1 MAITT
6 VPKLFN
12 GLASGLTQGEFRLY
26 SVTLGLLQDWTA
38 VSLTAFGTG
47 VYQAQIPL
55 PYGFVQGYIVSRAP
69 GDSTTESYP
78 EEIGTGVFVPSLPS
92 APVLTGLNNVGVAL
106 ARQRRAYIYKYGVSV
121 TVGGTPYRM
130 QTQPDP
136 VAPGALLPSGV
147 LNAAAADLRL
157 FTAAPADFPVP
168 MASGTALVWEGVS
181 YTVLL
186 STYQEMSAVPNRLK
200 IRTYRTPQADI
211 ATAETTAEAVASGIP
226 ANAGLRKEYLPA
238 KPPF

>member
-1 MAITT
+1 MPSTIT
-6 VPKLFN
+6 VD
-12 GLASGLTQGEFRLY
+12 GAGDDAGDGAALAAF
-26 SVTLGLLQDWTA
+26 A
-38 VSLTAFGTG
+38 VSSGGVAVFSSTG
-47 VYQAQIPL
+47 QVA
-55 PYGFVQGYIVSRAP
+55 VDSA
-69 GDSTTESYP
+69 GD
-78 EEIGTGVFVPSLPS
+78 GAGDAAVFVPILPT
-92 APVLTGLNNVGVAL
+92 VVILFGLNNVGVAL

>member
-1 MAITT
+1 MPSTITVDGAGDDAGDAAALAGIAAI
-6 VPKLFN
+6 
-12 GLASGLTQGEFRLY
+12 SGGVAVFSSTGQVAVDSAG
-26 SVTLGLLQDWTA
+26 DTA
-38 VSLTAFGTG
+38 
-47 VYQAQIPL
+47 
-55 PYGFVQGYIVSRAP
+55 
-69 GDSTTESYP
+69 GDSA
-78 EEIGTGVFVPSLPS
+78 VFVPILPTVVIVFS
-92 APVLTGLNNVGVAL
+92 PSNVGTAL

-121 TVGGTPYRM
+121 TVGGVPYRM

-168 MASGTALVWEGVS
+168 MASGAALVWEGVS